1 MFGTGDRTKGGS
13 SGGLIDRLGDLVEQ
27 QLLPALR
34 SRGFERDERG
44 AVVSQADGVDWVLG
58 LALAPW
64 SDDRHLCFSIEW
76 SVHVPGLD
84 ELFDDAGPGAHGSS
98 AVVDGAVSDSF
109 GSPWFELR
117 RQPALVAGF
126 TDALLAKRVLKAF
139 DASTLPTLES
149 LDSVVAVQG
158 HLHGGLVTGRGV
170 PHDDELRTIRR
181 IAALSALLGDRANAA
196 RWVDYLELRS
206 SAAIAP
212 DVVAERLAPLRQR
225 LAS

>member
-1 MFGTGDRTKGGS
+1 MFGTGDRSGGGS
-13 SGGLIDRLGDLVEQ
+13 QRALIDRLNDLVEHR
-27 QLLPALR
+27 LLPALR
-34 SRGFERDERG
+34 TRGFDRDASG
-44 AVVSQADGVDWVLG
+44 AVVSRGDGVDWLLG
-58 LALAPW
+58 LSLAPW

-76 SVHVPGLD
+76 EVHVPGLD

-98 AVVDGAVSDSF
+98 AVVEGAVKDGF
-109 GSPWFELR
+109 GSAWFELR
-117 RQPALVAGF
+117 RQPALVTGF
-126 TDALLAKRVLKAF
+126 TDGVLARKVLKAF
-139 DASTLPTLES
+139 DLSAAPTLES
-149 LDSVVAVQG
+149 LDTVTGVQA
-158 HLHGGLVTGRGV
+158 HLHDGLVTGRGV

-196 RWVDYLELRS
+196 RWVDYLEIRS